1 MNQAISILQERRVQL
16 ESNIEDQAAYTLL
29 THVVR
34 GSNAAPAEVGDQLML
49 SNQRPQDRD
58 HGRALCAPV
67 GSEVVMQLVVMQRCT
82 IRPELHNVELR
93 FCPGHRLVLEGNDAH
108 GRAYNKFDNSKAYGA
123 RAGNVNGPRR
133 QSIATL
139 IGIPTHQQEDAV
151 GQGPFVFTLASRSR
165 SATDAATCLRKRSSS
180 RPRS

>member
-108 GRAYNKFDNSKAYGA
+108 GRAYNKFENSKAYGA

-133 QSIATL
+133 Q
-139 IGIPTHQQEDAV
+139 
-151 GQGPFVFTLASRSR
+151 
-165 SATDAATCLRKRSSS
+165 
-180 RPRS
+180 

>member
-16 ESNIEDQAAYTLL
+16 ESNIEDQPAYTLL

-67 GSEVVMQLVVMQRCT
+67 GRLVVMQRCT

-108 GRAYNKFDNSKAYGA
+108 RRAYNKFENSKAYGA
-123 RAGNVNGPRR
+123 R
-133 QSIATL
+133 
-139 IGIPTHQQEDAV
+139 
-151 GQGPFVFTLASRSR
+151 
-165 SATDAATCLRKRSSS
+165 
-180 RPRS
+180 